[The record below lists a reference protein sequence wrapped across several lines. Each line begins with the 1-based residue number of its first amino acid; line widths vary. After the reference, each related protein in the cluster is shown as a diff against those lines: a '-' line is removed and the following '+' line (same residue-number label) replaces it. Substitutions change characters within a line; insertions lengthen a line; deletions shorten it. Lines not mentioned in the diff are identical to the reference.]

1 MEISEVRVRLVH
13 DTNDRL
19 KAVCIITLGSGFV
32 VRDVKIVDGAHGL
45 FVAMPSRK
53 LTASC
58 GQCRAQNHVRAK
70 FCNECG
76 KRLPPAR
83 VPTDDNGRE
92 KIHRDIAHPIT
103 PEFRQIVQDSVLEA
117 YRLEL
122 ENAPADAD
130 RSDDSQTREAAEV
143 AEPSRR
149 NERPSP
155 EPESDFGVMDDPG
168 NEAVSEDQPSEAE
181 EAVAESANDYDSMIA
196 DLRGTRP
203 ARPVAVGDRSP
214 RPKSNDRGDGD
225 GRSRRGGRRSRG
237 GRGRGGEADRTP
249 SEKTDT
255 PREETVTADASV
267 AATAKTEV
275 EQKAPIERPAAPVQ
289 RPEPSKRPAPTK
301 RPATKKPAAKAPVVQ
316 PVPTTVLD
324 DDAAFGAGMDEPV
337 VKKPVRKTK
346 SRRTKESGA
355 NDSGA
360 AKDLGTNGGSA
371 DSAAPRPAP
380 ADAVDVLPVEDTATS
395 DGNAYDDSSPFG
407 AGLL

>member
-1 MEISEVRVRLVH
+1 M
-13 DTNDRL
+13 
-19 KAVCIITLGSGFV
+19 
-32 VRDVKIVDGAHGL
+32 
-45 FVAMPSRK
+45 
-53 LTASC
+53 
-58 GQCRAQNHVRAK
+58 
-70 FCNECG
+70 
-76 KRLPPAR
+76 
-83 VPTDDNGRE
+83 
-92 KIHRDIAHPIT
+92 
-103 PEFRQIVQDSVLEA
+103 
-117 YRLEL
+117 
-122 ENAPADAD
+122 
-130 RSDDSQTREAAEV
+130 
-143 AEPSRR
+143 
-149 NERPSP
+149 
-155 EPESDFGVMDDPG
+155 
-168 NEAVSEDQPSEAE
+168 
-181 EAVAESANDYDSMIA
+181 
-196 DLRGTRP
+196 
-203 ARPVAVGDRSP
+203 
-214 RPKSNDRGDGD
+214 
-225 GRSRRGGRRSRG
+225 
-237 GRGRGGEADRTP
+237 
-249 SEKTDT
+249 
-255 PREETVTADASV
+255 TADASV